1 MSTKKF
7 AASAT
12 PRQRPG
18 RTPLGSAGDVL
29 PAICLAVFCLAYLTL
44 FLRTRLPESPVQ
56 MTRGELLRL
65 RVFLPEGAVADW
77 FGTPPE
83 FGLFDRWP
91 IIGAAA
97 LILSV
102 GWLTGRLLLRSV
114 GLRCSESGLT
124 RLEHFLF
131 ASGAGLNAISLYVLA
146 IGLLGAL
153 DRWSVAIPTIGILAV
168 SGWSVLRER
177 RARQAL
183 ETEPAAAAV
192 SQAPRAAN
200 ADDGISPRWLWLVAP
215 FAAVILLGGM
225 LPPID
230 FDVRE
235 YHLQAPKEFFQAGK
249 VSFLPHNVYAS
260 MPLGSEMFSLLAM
273 LVLDDWWL
281 GALAGKTLIAAFA
294 PLTAL
299 ALVAAGRRFAS
310 VGAGVMAAMLYL
322 SIPWIYVVSTSGLVE
337 GVLAFYLLL
346 AFYAVLTWRK
356 MFVGWPSHAVTQIG
370 DGPGGPS
377 FGDAENLN
385 PAGVRCCAW
394 LALAGFCAGGA
405 VSCKYPAV
413 VFVVVPLFLYIAFSS
428 GKAGL
433 KPLGVFTLAVVAGC
447 GLWFV
452 KNWALT
458 GNPVYPL
465 LYDWL
470 GGATRTAEKNARW
483 LRIHSPHDFTLPALA
498 ESLAAVAWKSSWL
511 SPILAP
517 LAVSGLLARRHRALA
532 ILLAGYFAYVITA
545 WWLFTH
551 RIDRFWLP
559 ALPLLALLAGLGAAR
574 SASLAWRR
582 TVLSLLVAAGAIS
595 FVYVTSPISCN
606 AYFVSLQTAR
616 RDARWINPWHLVL
629 NQQVPAEGKV
639 LSVGD
644 AGIFDLRAP
653 VLYNTVFDDS
663 PAAIFDHRDPREIA
677 AELRRRGVSHVY
689 VDWSEIARYRLPG
702 NYGGVPDVVTP
713 GWFAG
718 LVEQGVLG
726 APWRIRFLPNQMVYP
741 VQ

>member
-7 AASAT
+7 AAPAT
-12 PRQRPG
+12 PG
-18 RTPLGSAGDVL
+18 YTPLGSAGDAL
-29 PAICLAVFCLAYLTL
+29 AAICLAVFCLAYLAL
-44 FLRTRLPESPVQ
+44 FLRTTLPESPVQ

-65 RVFLPEGAVADW
+65 RAFLPEGAVADW

-91 IIGAAA
+91 IISAAT

-114 GLRCSESGLT
+114 GLPCSESGLT

-131 ASGAGLNAISLYVLA
+131 ASGVGLNAVSLYVLA

-153 DRWSVAIPTIGILAV
+153 DRWSVAIPTIGILATN
-168 SGWSVLRER
+168 GWSVLRER
-177 RARQAL
+177 GAHNAL
-183 ETEPAAAAV
+183 AMEPATAV
-192 SQAPRAAN
+192 GSHAPRAAN
-200 ADDGISPRWLWLVAP
+200 ADDGISPQWLWLAAP
-215 FAAVILLGGM
+215 FVAVILLGGM

-249 VSFLPHNVYAS
+249 VSFLPHNVYAN
-260 MPLGSEMFSLLAM
+260 MPLGSEMLSLLAM

-310 VGAGVMAAMLYL
+310 GGAGVMAAMLYL

-346 AFYAVLTWRK
+346 AFYAVLVWRK
-356 MFVGWPSHAVTQIG
+356 TER
-370 DGPGGPS
+370 D
-377 FGDAENLN
+377 
-385 PAGVRCCAW
+385 AW
-394 LALAGFCAGGA
+394 LLLAGFCAGGA

-413 VFVVVPLFLYIAFSS
+413 LFVVLPLFLYVAFSS
-428 GKAGL
+428 GKACL
-433 KPLGVFTLAVVAGC
+433 KPLGIFTLAVVAGC

-483 LRIHSPHDFTLPALA
+483 LRIHSPHDFTLSALA
-498 ESLAAVAWKSSWL
+498 ESLATVAWKSSWL

-532 ILLAGYFAYVITA
+532 ILLAGYFAYVIAA

-582 TVLSLLVAAGAIS
+582 TVLSLLVAASVIS
-595 FVYVTSPISCN
+595 FAYVTSPISCN

-629 NQQVPAEGKV
+629 NQQVPAEGRV

-653 VLYNTVFDDS
+653 VLYNTVFDDN

-689 VDWSEIARYRLPG
+689 VDWSEIARYRMPG
-702 NYGGVPDVVTP
+702 NYGGVPEVVTP

-726 APWRIRFLPNQMVYP
+726 EPWRSRFLPNQMVYP